1 MHQYMDVIRH
11 HAPGEQFVAFVMKM
25 KHGVFGNF
33 GNSQITQM
41 TFTNSAIKIFLQ
53 PRALLPII
61 FNLEQ
66 MLPLSTP

>member
-1 MHQYMDVIRH
+1 MNKNMDVIRH
-11 HAPGEQFVAFVMKM
+11 HAPSEEFAAFVMKM

-53 PRALLPII
+53 PRALLPIV

-66 MLPLSTP
+66 MFPLTAT

>member
-1 MHQYMDVIRH
+1 
-11 HAPGEQFVAFVMKM
+11 MKM

-33 GNSQITQM
+33 GDSRITQM

-53 PRALLPII
+53 PRALLPAI

-66 MLPLSTP
+66 MFPLTTP

>member
-1 MHQYMDVIRH
+1 
-11 HAPGEQFVAFVMKM
+11 MKM

-33 GNSQITQM
+33 GDSRIAQM

-53 PRALLPII
+53 PRALLPIV

-66 MLPLSTP
+66 MFPLTGMESARRNVTN